1 MPSSLSAPS
10 SLLLLGCGG
19 GVGRGVVVEVGSLGT
34 LTPEE
39 GVPVGVQHSACD
51 RAYACGSVTLGQV
64 GRDHGRNERSFCFP
78 AS

>member
-1 MPSSLSAPS
+1 M
-10 SLLLLGCGG
+10 
-19 GVGRGVVVEVGSLGT
+19 VEVGSLGT